1 MNNQGE
7 LNVQKGNLLLSQPLI
22 EDDFFHNSVIFLTQH
37 SNDSVVGFIINK
49 PIEIKINDLI
59 EDFPNIEVK
68 VYFGGPVATD
78 NLYFIHRA
86 PHKIDGSIHI
96 VSDMYWGGNFG
107 QVKKLINDEILSID
121 DIRFF
126 LGYSGWNA
134 DQLKDELKNQSW
146 IIDELEESL
155 FDCDVLKLWEDRLCV
170 KGNKYKLWVNAPKDI
185 SLN

>member
-1 MNNQGE
+1 MINKGDFLISTPESLGDYYFNRSIVILTEVNQDE
-7 LNVQKGNLLLSQPLI
+7 I
-22 EDDFFHNSVIFLTQH
+22 
-37 SNDSVVGFIINK
+37 VGFIVNK
-49 PIEIKINDLI
+49 ELDYTLNDLDNSVLNKEIKI
-59 EDFPNIEVK
+59 FS
-68 VYFGGPVATD
+68 GGPVNQD

-155 FDCDVLKLWEDRLCV
+155 FDWDVLKLWEDRLCV

>member
-1 MNNQGE
+1 MNNLNE
-7 LNVQKGNLLLSQPLI
+7 FNVQKGSLLISPPLT
-22 EDDFFHNSVIFLTQH
+22 EDDFFHNSVIFLTQQT
-37 SNDSVVGFIINK
+37 NDSVVGFIINK

-96 VSDMYWGGNFG
+96 ISDLYWGGEFD
-107 QVKKLINDEILSID
+107 QVKQLMYDGILSSG

-126 LGYSGWNA
+126 LGYSGWGV
-134 DQLKDELKNQSW
+134 DQLRDELENQSW
-146 IIDELEESL
+146 IVDELDHSL
-155 FDCDVLKLWEDRLCV
+155 FEWDVFKLWENRLC
-170 KGNKYKLWVNAPKDI
+170 KKENKYKLWVNAPKDI

>member
-1 MNNQGE
+1 MNNSSE
-7 LNVQKGNLLLSQPLI
+7 LNVQKGNLLISQPLT

-49 PIEIKINDLI
+49 PIDIKINDLI

-134 DQLKDELKNQSW
+134 GQLKHELKNQSW

-170 KGNKYKLWVNAPKDI
+170 KENKYKLWVNAPKDI